1 MCSIEEAWGNI
12 TFTQNK
18 SGVTN
23 NLVQQ
28 QMLMNQERQP
38 DVAGQLYTQTDD
50 RRQWAMPENDVFY
63 DDLDKGLMAKPAS
76 EANGISRGVH
86 SKYSRVKRFES
97 RTEGANGVMG
107 KLVTDVDPK
116 YYERTQPTDIPKPEY
131 LALYERPFVEIGGV
145 AVPLPSNTN
154 NEQFS
159 TVQPRAMNK
168 FTPEIITDPSIL
180 AEAEIASRTDNHTV
194 KPIRDAQQNDNKT
207 VKVPAEDKRTDMLA
221 MQVKALVSKVDKL
234 EKKMTM
240 VEHDKSHDMVLFI
253 VLAIFVM
260 FILDNVFNKKIFG

>member
-12 TFTQNK
+12 SFTQNK

-28 QMLMNQERQP
+28 QMQMNQERQP

-63 DDLDKGLMAKPAS
+63 DDFNKGLMAKPTP

-86 SKYSRVKRFES
+86 SKYSRVKRFEA
-97 RTEGANGVMG
+97 RTEGDKGVMG

-116 YYERTQPTDIPKPEY
+116 YYERTQPTDVPRPEY
-131 LALYERPFVEIGGV
+131 LDLYERPFAEVGGV

-154 NEQFS
+154 SEQFS
-159 TVQPRAMNK
+159 SVQPRAMNK
-168 FTPEIITDPSIL
+168 FTPEIITDPALL
-180 AEAEIASRTDNHTV
+180 ADANNSNHTV
-194 KPIRDAQQNDNKT
+194 KPILDVQQNNDKT
-207 VKVPAEDKRTDMLA
+207 VKVAPQNSSTDMLA
-221 MQVKALVSKVDKL
+221 MQLKALRNKVDSL

-260 FILDNVFNKKIFG
+260 FILDNVFNKKIFS